1 MNNVML
7 TDESFL
13 LYAAHYYDNPQ
24 SYSTDEFIE
33 DINRIKYL
41 KKLATRYQD
50 SGVLKERLVINHLI
64 VLSNVFPVKVLN
76 KILYLKMK
84 DQFGFIKPFLILL
97 NILQDKIY
105 DVNNER
111 EIDTTL
117 ISMDNNIVNVLR
129 KI

>member
-24 SYSTDEFIE
+24 SYSTEEFFE

>member
-1 MNNVML
+1 ML

>member
-24 SYSTDEFIE
+24 SYSTEEFIE